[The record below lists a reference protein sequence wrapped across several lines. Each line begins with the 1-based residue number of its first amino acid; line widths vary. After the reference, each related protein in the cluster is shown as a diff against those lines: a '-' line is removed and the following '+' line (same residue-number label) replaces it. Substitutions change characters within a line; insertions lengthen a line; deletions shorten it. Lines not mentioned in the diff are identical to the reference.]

1 MTDVSVTIS
10 RRVQWMD
17 TDAAGIWHY
26 STVLRWAEKAETEL
40 HRLLG
45 IVGDTF
51 GVTPRV
57 RVEFEFGKTLCF
69 DDPVELTIGVARL
82 GTSSVE
88 YAVEVRND
96 GEVAATGRVVTVH
109 VDRATGRP
117 QPWPDALRAML
128 G

>member
-51 GVTPRV
+51 GVSWGDPAGRV
-57 RVEFEFGKTLCF
+57 RFLS
-69 DDPVELTIGVARL
+69 LTK
-82 GTSSVE
+82 
-88 YAVEVRND
+88 VRC
-96 GEVAATGRVVTVH
+96 VSRV
-109 VDRATGRP
+109 P
-117 QPWPDALRAML
+117 
-128 G
+128 